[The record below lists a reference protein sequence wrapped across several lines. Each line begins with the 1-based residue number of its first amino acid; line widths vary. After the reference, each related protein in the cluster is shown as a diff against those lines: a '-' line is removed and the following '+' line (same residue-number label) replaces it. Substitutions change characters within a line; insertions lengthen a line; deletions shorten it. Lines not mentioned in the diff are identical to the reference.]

1 MLGIILKILSVL
13 GILLLVLLGI
23 VLLLLLIVLF
33 YPITYRAQGKKDST
47 SKTLSVR
54 VNWLFGLLRIRYSYP
69 EPGKLTVKLLWHTFF
84 TSGKEKQDKKAEQG
98 KRSLAKEPKV
108 KPDAATNNPPS
119 ESVDSAVPDA
129 DEGRTAENSAA
140 SDNEIPEED
149 GFGKKI
155 AKIKYT
161 IHHIYDKI
169 KEIWENITYYA
180 ELLREE
186 ETKQLFSHVCFRIGK
201 IWRHIRPRHIN
212 ADVMFGTG
220 SPDTTGYLYAVYGM
234 SSPFLGP
241 SVMVTPDFT
250 EKILEGTFSVS
261 GHITVAVLLINA
273 LKVLL
278 DRKLMKFIEKM
289 KAGRK

>member
-47 SKTLSVR
+47 SRNLSVR

-129 DEGRTAENSAA
+129 DEGATAENSAA

-149 GFGKKI
+149 GFGKKN

-212 ADVMFGTG
+212 ADIMFGTG